1 MTTQSQPLSSSVTQ
15 PTVQAS
21 TDDTFHT
28 EQVVTVAGGHF
39 IHDSYTAFL
48 PPLLPLL
55 QERLGSSYAGVG
67 SLAVFLQLPSL
78 LTPFIGYLAD
88 RMSLRYFV
96 ILAPAITGTL
106 MSSMGLTSNY
116 VLLVLLFMAAGL
128 SMAAFHAPAP
138 AMIGRIAGK
147 RVGTGMS
154 IFMATG
160 ELGRTVGP
168 LLVVT
173 GVAWWGLEGIWRLA
187 AIGWLVSA
195 ILYWR
200 LHKISAQ
207 PVTKQQGN
215 LREIAPRLWRVFAI
229 LGGMIIPQMCMV
241 VAITTFLPT
250 FMRDALG
257 ADLWLAAASLTILE
271 GAGVVG
277 ALMTGTLSDRF
288 GRRRVLLVLLSL
300 APLLLLGF
308 LSAPG
313 WLSAPL
319 LIALGLT
326 AISQTPVKMAIV
338 QDNFPNNRA
347 VANGIFM
354 SMNFVIR
361 ACAVWIV
368 GLLAD
373 QVGLMNAFFWS
384 GLAAFL
390 SLPAVFWLPERH
402 TEHGEVKG

>member
-1 MTTQSQPLSSSVTQ
+1 
-15 PTVQAS
+15 
-21 TDDTFHT
+21 
-28 EQVVTVAGGHF
+28 
-39 IHDSYTAFL
+39 
-48 PPLLPLL
+48 
-55 QERLGSSYAGVG
+55 
-67 SLAVFLQLPSL
+67 
-78 LTPFIGYLAD
+78 
-88 RMSLRYFV
+88 
-96 ILAPAITGTL
+96 L
-106 MSSMGLTSNY
+106 MSIMGLTSSY
-116 VLLVLLFMAAGL
+116 IVLVMLFMAAGL

-168 LLVVT
+168 LVVVT
-173 GVAWWGLEGIWRLA
+173 GVTWWGLEGIWRLA
-187 AIGWLVSA
+187 IIGWLVSA

-200 LHKISAQ
+200 LHNISAR
-207 PVTKQQGN
+207 PVTKQQDN
-215 LREIAPRLWRVFAI
+215 LREIRPRLWRVFSI
-229 LGGMIIPQMCMV
+229 LGGMIVPQMCMV

-250 FMRDALG
+250 FMSDVLG

-277 ALMTGTLSDRF
+277 ALLTGTLSDRF
-288 GRRRVLLVLLSL
+288 GRRRVLVLLLSL
-300 APLLLLGF
+300 APLLLIGF
-308 LSAPG
+308 LNSSG
-313 WLSAPL
+313 WLSISL

-361 ACAVWIV
+361 ALAVWVV

-373 QVGLMNAFFWS
+373 HFGLMNAFFWS
-384 GLAAFL
+384 GLAAFF
-390 SLPAVFWLPERH
+390 SIPAVFWLPERSAEQKH
-402 TEHGEVKG
+402 VTG